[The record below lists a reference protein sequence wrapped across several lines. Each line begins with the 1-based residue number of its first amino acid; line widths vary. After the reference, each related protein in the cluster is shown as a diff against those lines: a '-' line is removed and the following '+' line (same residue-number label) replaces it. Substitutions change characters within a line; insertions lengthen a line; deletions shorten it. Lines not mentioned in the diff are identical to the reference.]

1 MSESETSTI
10 IHEEAAAWV
19 VRLSE
24 GGPDVRAALDA
35 WRDRSPEHAHA
46 FDAAFSAWNLLGE
59 HATSPELLA
68 RRRDALHRAR
78 AAGRRRWTGPGID
91 RRAMAAGIAAAIVAP
106 AAGIAWWRLRGAPE
120 QVYATGHGEQRTIL
134 LADGSRLSMDALTSV
149 RVAFSRDLRAIELVR
164 GRMNVEVAKDPGRP
178 LRVRAGGP
186 TVTALGTIF
195 TVERTTPAVVVTLV
209 EGSVAVGR
217 VRGQSLRLQPGQ
229 ELTLMQSGRATLRE
243 HVDTEQALAWRE
255 GKLIFDD
262 EPLASAAT
270 RMNNYGA
277 RRIVVEGGAQGLR
290 ISGVF
295 RAGDVE
301 AFVGAVE
308 SYFPIDVAWDATTVV
323 LRPKA
328 STVSRAP
335 V

>member
-1 MSESETSTI
+1 MSEPETSTI

-19 VRLSE
+19 LRLSE
-24 GGPDVRAALDA
+24 GRDDMRAALDA
-35 WRDRSPEHAHA
+35 WRDRSPEHAKA
-46 FDAAFSAWNLLGE
+46 FDAAFGVWNLLGDE
-59 HATSPELLA
+59 ATSPELLA

-78 AAGRRRWTGPGID
+78 AAGRRRWTGPGLD
-91 RRAMAAGIAAAIVAP
+91 RRALAAGIAAAIVAP
-106 AAGIAWWRLRGAPE
+106 AAGIAWWRLREPPE

-134 LADGSRLSMDALTSV
+134 LADGSRLTMDALTSV
-149 RVAFSRDLRAIELVR
+149 RVAFSRDIRAIELER
-164 GRMNVEVAKDPGRP
+164 GRMNVEVAKDPERP
-178 LRVRAGGP
+178 LRVRAGGS

-195 TVERTTPAVVVTLV
+195 TVERTAPAVVVMLV

-217 VRGQSLRLQPGQ
+217 ERGRPLRMQPGQ
-229 ELTLMQSGRATLRE
+229 ELTLFEGGRATLRE

-262 EPLASAAT
+262 ERLSSAAT
-270 RMNNYGA
+270 RMNKYGA
-277 RRIVVEGGAQGLR
+277 RRIVVEGAAQDLR

-308 SYFPIDVAWDATTVV
+308 GYFAVDATWDATTVV
-323 LRPKA
+323 LRAKA
-328 STVSRAP
+328 PTVTRAP
-335 V
+335 A